1 MRIAVVGAGSLGG
14 LYGGQL
20 ARHGFDV
27 TFIAR
32 GTTLAALRANG
43 LTVKSRTQGDF
54 TVAVNVTD
62 EPASVGQVDL
72 IVLATKTYDLES
84 AVEAVRPVVGP
95 ETVVL
100 TLQNGI
106 DAAHRVDGILG
117 GSHALTGVAYV
128 NAAAE
133 ERGVILKITEAID
146 FIALG
151 EPDGGRSDRVTQ
163 VASSLGE
170 AGISTKTPDDVRVP
184 MWEKF
189 ILLAGTGGVLALT
202 RLPIGPIRESAAMSE
217 LFFGA
222 VREAEAVGRAN
233 GIVMAP
239 DIMEQHTKLVNSLP
253 AESRSSMMQDVTNGR
268 RLELDALNGAIVR
281 LGREC
286 GVPTPLNLAIYAGLE
301 AYIGGTPKSAQA
313 PVAS

>member
-14 LYGGQL
+14 LYGGRL
-20 ARHGFDV
+20 ARHGLDV

-32 GTTLAALRANG
+32 GATLAALRNSG
-43 LTVKSRTQGDF
+43 LTVRSRTQGDF
-54 TVAVNVTD
+54 TVPVTATD
-62 EPASVGQVDL
+62 DPAGIGEADL
-72 IVLATKTYDLES
+72 VLLATKTYDLQN
-84 AVEAVRPVVGP
+84 AVEAVRPIVGAS
-95 ETVVL
+95 TVVL

-106 DAAHRVDGILG
+106 EAAHQVDSILG
-117 GSHALTGVAYV
+117 RRHALTGVAYV
-128 NAAAE
+128 NAAVE
-133 ERGVILKITEAID
+133 EPAVIRRITEAVD

-151 EPDGGRSDRVTQ
+151 EPDGGKSNRVEQ
-163 VASSLGE
+163 VASCLGD
-170 AGISTKTPDDVRVP
+170 AGVETRTPDDVRVP

-222 VREAEAVGRAN
+222 VREAEAVGRAK
-233 GIVMAP
+233 GIAMAP
-239 DIMEQHTKLVNSLP
+239 DIMEQHTKLVNNLP
-253 AESRSSMMQDVTNGR
+253 AEARSSMMQDVTNGR

-286 GVPTPLNLAIYAGLE
+286 GVPTPLNLAIFAGLE
-301 AYIGGTPKSAQA
+301 AYIGGTPKS
-313 PVAS
+313 V